1 MKAIRVLRH
10 GGVEALSLDDV
21 PRPEPAPGE
30 ALVRIEAI
38 GVNYIDIYQRSGAY
52 LLEPPFRL
60 GMEGAGVIEALGAG
74 VESLQVGD
82 RVAQAMELGAYAEF
96 QAVPAASLVK
106 LPPGCDSRSAAA
118 AALQGMT
125 AHYLVHDTFKLE
137 QRHTALIHAGAGGVG
152 RLLIQMAKRAGARV
166 LTTVGSDAKAAV
178 AADVGADE
186 VIVYSRADFLTE
198 VKRLTDGVGVDVV
211 YDGVGKDTFERSLD
225 CLRPRGLLTL
235 FGAASG
241 PVAPLNLQTLSD
253 KGSLFLTRPNLGH
266 YMQTRDEL
274 EQRSS
279 DVFGWVV
286 DGSLRLTIDRELP
299 LAAAADAHRAPGG
312 P

>member
-1 MKAIRVLRH
+1 M
-10 GGVEALSLDDV
+10 SLDDV
-21 PRPEPAPGE
+21 PQPEPAPGE

-38 GVNYIDIYQRSGAY
+38 GVNYIDTYQRSGAY
-52 LLEPPFRL
+52 PLDPPFQL
-60 GMEGAGVIEALGAG
+60 GMECAGVVEALGSA

-82 RVAQAMELGAYAEF
+82 RVAQALQRGAYAEF
-96 QAVPAASLVK
+96 QAVPATSLIK

-118 AALQGMT
+118 VALQGMT
-125 AHYLVHDTFKLE
+125 AHYLAHDTFKLE

-166 LTTVGSDAKAAV
+166 LTTVGNDAKAAV

-186 VIVYSRADFLTE
+186 VIVYSQADFLTE

-225 CLRPRGLLTL
+225 CLRPRGLLVL

-241 PVAPLNLQTLSD
+241 PVAPVNPQTLNA
-253 KGSLFLTRPNLGH
+253 KGSLFLTRPSLGN
-266 YMQTRDEL
+266 YVQTRDEL
-274 EQRSS
+274 DRRSG

-286 DGSLRLTIDRELP
+286 DGSLRLEIDRELP
-299 LAAAADAHRAPGG
+299 LAAAADAHRALEGRQTTGKVLLTP
-312 P
+312 